1 MPVKRKNEVE
11 ETLVDCSIT
20 FCNLLVSPYWRTKCW
35 ELKRNFGTLMI
46 QVQHSTWKNTDG
58 EFLYDYLLR
67 ASSFSKTF
75 NTNRKQLRTPL
86 SPTIR
91 DKPIVSDRGQL
102 PTSWSIYTA
111 QFSCP
116 VSIRVQQKIDGIWIV
131 VFLPHTKVTQA
142 EISITSI
149 VINVLALKASKVL
162 KYICD
167 LILAAIPEVD
177 QSLNRNPVFTN
188 FILWIFCEI

>member
-1 MPVKRKNEVE
+1 
-11 ETLVDCSIT
+11 
-20 FCNLLVSPYWRTKCW
+20 
-35 ELKRNFGTLMI
+35 MI